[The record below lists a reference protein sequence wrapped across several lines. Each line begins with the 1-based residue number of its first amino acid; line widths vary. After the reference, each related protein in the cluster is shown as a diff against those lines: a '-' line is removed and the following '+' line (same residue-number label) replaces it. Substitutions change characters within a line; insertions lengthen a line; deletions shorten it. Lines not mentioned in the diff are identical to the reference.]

1 MDKKDKPQRRA
12 KQQQETAEKKL
23 TTPAKKPAAAG
34 AKRINFD
41 PAMMPNLPGGRD
53 KLVPR
58 LRSRKRQLRPD
69 HQALRQ
75 RKLSDYNS
83 RMEDWNGTTVSKRVG
98 TKPRYEESKRSLH
111 CYCHNNN
118 QPDDGS
124 CPRCIADAKAGRP
137 VNHETCDICECNC
150 GIGYAASDHPRI
162 ASEKQMMAANTTMS
176 VAVVVSACVMDTMGT
191 VGMFVIEY
199 FNQVQQNVLAY
210 GKGYDHSATINP
222 FGHHPNILRNTSLQN
237 ENAYSYA
244 GGWEDAGAGGWQ
256 DAGAGGWQDAGGLLT
271 ADTSGHNGSSSGG
284 WEDAGASGW
293 QDPSGLLTADTS
305 SHNGSSSNSSSVGVG
320 QQDAAAQDAAIV
332 SALASHVRKR
342 AFKHSAADGI
352 APAEEAKLDKI
363 INVLTDPDDRTSKK
377 LKSWM
382 VDDSQVFAVAL
393 KQAMK
398 DM

>member
-1 MDKKDKPQRRA
+1 MSNLVRNFLRIVCRCKSRINGMDKKDKPQRRA

-23 TTPAKKPAAAG
+23 TTPAKKPTAAG

-124 CPRCIADAKAGRP
+124 CPRCISDAKAGRP
-137 VNHETCDICECNC
+137 VNHETCDICDCNC

-191 VGMFVIEY
+191 VGMVGAAGSGASTALKYMEDTEEFQRFVIEY
-199 FNQVQQNVLAY
+199 FKQVQQNATAY
-210 GKGYDHSATINP
+210 GKGYDHSAAIKSEFLSIQDVGTPHRLKLQQILGAPTTKRRCGCPWPQLP
-222 FGHHPNILRNTSLQN
+222 FF
-237 ENAYSYA
+237 
-244 GGWEDAGAGGWQ
+244 D
-256 DAGAGGWQDAGGLLT
+256 GL
-271 ADTSGHNGSSSGG
+271 SRS
-284 WEDAGASGW
+284 
-293 QDPSGLLTADTS
+293 
-305 SHNGSSSNSSSVGVG
+305 
-320 QQDAAAQDAAIV
+320 QQPPPQ
-332 SALASHVRKR
+332 
-342 AFKHSAADGI
+342 
-352 APAEEAKLDKI
+352 PC
-363 INVLTDPDDRTSKK
+363 
-377 LKSWM
+377 
-382 VDDSQVFAVAL
+382 
-393 KQAMK
+393 
-398 DM
+398 